1 MRTISTKRN
10 YKLHIK
16 SIQEG
21 KILDDLVVNCK
32 VIDVLYSTEAIRIK
46 VHAENGMECELFHI
60 KRGKTDWLK
69 KKFFSHIVKCGGSNL
84 VQYCIY

>member
-1 MRTISTKRN
+1 MRCISTKRT

-16 SIQEG
+16 SIQDS

-32 VIDVLYSTEAIRIK
+32 IVDVLYSTKAVRIK
-46 VHAENGMECELFHI
+46 VRAENNMELELFHI

>member
-1 MRTISTKRN
+1 MRTISTKRV

-32 VIDVLYSTEAIRIK
+32 VVDVLYSTKAIRIK
-46 VHAENGMECELFHI
+46 VKTENNMELELFHI
-60 KRGKTDWLK
+60 KRGKADWLK